1 MLLERDCHTAETA
14 LGSLGFH
21 LPQEKLVA
29 QMHAIEE
36 ADRSA
41 IAGIH
46 GSGCRL

>member
-1 MLLERDCHTAETA
+1 MFLKRDCHTAETA

-21 LPQEKLVA
+21 LAQEELVA
-29 QMHAIEE
+29 QVHTIEE

>member
-14 LGSLGFH
+14 LGSLGLD
-21 LPQEKLVA
+21 LPQEELVTP
-29 QMHAIEE
+29 MHAIEE
-36 ADRSA
+36 ADCSA